1 MKEKD
6 IILTGDRPTG
16 RLHLGHYTGSLM
28 NRVKIQDEGGY
39 DKMFVFLAD
48 LQALTDNMKNPQLIK
63 DNILEVMLDYLAV
76 GLDPKKCTIFLQS
89 QVPELTELTTYFMN
103 LVSVSRVQRNP
114 TVKKEIGL
122 KGFRNDIPLG
132 FFNYPV
138 SQAADIVAF
147 KANLVPAGVDQEPMI
162 ELTREIVR
170 RFNNTYDKVL
180 VEPQIMLPKNLT
192 AQRLPGIDGSEK
204 MSKSLGNC
212 IYLSDSADE
221 LWQKIKK
228 TYTDPKHININDPGH
243 LEGNTVFDYLNV
255 FVGDNKI
262 NMYWP
267 EFDNLLDLKIAYTRG
282 GVGDMKCKEL
292 LYNVL
297 NNLLAPI
304 RARRKDLEKN
314 KDELYKIL
322 KNGSETARETAVQT
336 LAEVRKAIGINY
348 F

>member
-1 MKEKD
+1 MKN

-28 NRVKIQDEGGY
+28 NRVKIQDEGDY

-76 GLDPKKCTIFLQS
+76 GLNPEKCTIFLQS
-89 QVPELTELTTYFMN
+89 QIPELTELTTYFMN
-103 LVSVSRVQRNP
+103 LVSVSRVQKNP

-122 KGFRNDIPLG
+122 RGFNNDIPLG

-138 SQAADIVAF
+138 SQAADIAAF

-170 RFNNTYDKVL
+170 RFNNTYDQIL
-180 VEPQIMLPKNLT
+180 VEPQILLPINLT

-228 TYTDPKHININDPGH
+228 MYTDPQHININDPGH

-255 FVGDNKI
+255 FVGDDDKI
-262 NMYWP
+262 
-267 EFDNLLDLKIAYTRG
+267 DNFCSDFKTLRELKIAYTKG
-282 GVGDMKCKEL
+282 GVGDMKCKKL

-297 NNLLAPI
+297 NDLLAPI
-304 RARRKDLEKN
+304 RTKRKDLENN

-322 KNGSETARETAVQT
+322 KNGSEIARETAAQT
-336 LAEVRKAIGINY
+336 IAEVRKAIGINY
-348 F
+348 